1 MNIEDTLAS
10 LLAQQE
16 LSNKL
21 QEQTNSLLQTLIEKA
36 PSRRKSPIKAKAKV
50 ETEASEH
57 VQAPLEDTFSS
68 EKYIAHITSLI
79 ESGKILRKEVL
90 EAKDREKIDR
100 LSAITTLELAGNF
113 NAALRKVIVDRRG
126 SEISLQQLSELLLP

>member
-21 QEQTNSLLQTLIEKA
+21 QEQTNGLLQTLIEKA
-36 PSRRKSPIKAKAKV
+36 PSRRKSPAKTKV
-50 ETEASEH
+50 ETSEH

-68 EKYIAHITSLI
+68 AKYIAHITSLI

-113 NAALRKVIVDRRG
+113 NAALRKVIVDTRG
-126 SEISLQQLSELLLP
+126 SEVSLQQLGELLLP

>member
-21 QEQTNSLLQTLIEKA
+21 QEQTNGLLQTLIEKA
-36 PSRRKSPIKAKAKV
+36 PSRRKSPAKAKV
-50 ETEASEH
+50 ETSEQ
-57 VQAPLEDTFSS
+57 VEAPLEDTFSS

-79 ESGKILRKEVL
+79 ESGYIQREEVL
-90 EAKDREKIDR
+90 EAKNREKIDR
-100 LSAITTLELAGNF
+100 LSSITTLELASNF

-126 SEISLQQLSELLLP
+126 SEISLQQLSELFLP